1 MIFLT
6 EFYKQEFFLRS
17 QCVSDKF
24 LFYLSEAFLAMQI
37 KWSMEEKIS
46 KYFYPSVERQLI
58 WNGKIRSFSKPFNNK
73 LKKNYCPYFPSVCN
87 CKSYI
92 HILGFG
98 IKVIQLLVWI
108 SPGKRLKTSSKSR
121 PSHTQCGLY
130 RMEREKF
137 SQ

>member
-1 MIFLT
+1 MIFWQNST
-6 EFYKQEFFLRS
+6 NKSFFTFTVRFR
-17 QCVSDKF
+17 QVS
-24 LFYLSEAFLAMQI
+24 FYLSEAFLAMQI

-58 WNGKIRSFSKPFNNK
+58 WNGKIRSISMPFNNK